1 VAARVGTAGVRSS
14 RMASETKPTPAGTG
28 KYALLVAAG
37 IFLSRI
43 FGLVRGRAMAH
54 YLGNSAAND
63 AFTAAL
69 RIPNYLQNLFGEGA
83 LSASFIPVYA
93 KLLAQGDEKEAGRVA
108 GAVFALLALLVSV
121 LVLLGIFA
129 APWLVGIIA
138 FGFEGEK
145 RELTIK
151 IVRILFPGTGLLVLS
166 AWCLG
171 VLNSHRRFFLSYVSP
186 VLWNLA
192 IIAALIGF
200 GGAHASAERLSEMA
214 LLAAWGSV
222 AGSALQFGIQLPT
235 ALRLARH
242 LRVRLDTRAEGVRT
256 ALRNFVPAF
265 VGRGV
270 VQISAFCDEAIA
282 SLLPDGAISAMGYA
296 QTLYLLPVSLFG
308 MSVSAVELTAMSGAM
323 GSAEEVNQILRQRLS
338 DGMRRIAFFIVPSL
352 MGFLLLGDVI
362 AGAIFQSG
370 RFKGNDSLYVWSIL
384 AGSSVGLLAA
394 TWGRLTSSTFYALQD
409 TRTPLR
415 CAVVRVALGIA
426 LGFLLATRVPQ
437 LLGLEAKWGAALLTT
452 ASGLAAWVEFLLLRR
467 ALQRRIGPATIDAR
481 HLARLLAAALIGAAL
496 AWGVKILAGRPHP
509 VILAACVL
517 APYGAAYFA
526 LAAALGVGE
535 ARALFGRLSRLA
547 GR

>member
-1 VAARVGTAGVRSS
+1 
-14 RMASETKPTPAGTG
+14 
-28 KYALLVAAG
+28 
-37 IFLSRI
+37 
-43 FGLVRGRAMAH
+43 
-54 YLGNSAAND
+54 
-63 AFTAAL
+63 L

-93 KLLAQGDEKEAGRVA
+93 KLLAQGDEQEAGRVA

-129 APWLVGIIA
+129 APWLVGVIA

-151 IVRILFPGTGLLVLS
+151 IVRILFPGAGLLALS

-171 VLNSHRRFFLSYVSP
+171 VLNSHKRFFLSYVSP

-192 IIAALIGF
+192 IIAALVVF
-200 GGAHASAERLSEMA
+200 GGSHASAGRLSEVA

-222 AGSALQFGIQLPT
+222 AGSALQFLIQLPT
-235 ALRLARH
+235 VLRLARH

-256 ALRNFVPAF
+256 ALRNFLPAF
-265 VGRGV
+265 IGRGV

-308 MSVSAVELTAMSGAM
+308 MSVSAVELTAMSGAT
-323 GSAEEVNQILRQRLS
+323 GSAEEINEQLRNRLS
-338 DGMRRIAFFIVPSL
+338 GAMRRIAFFIVPSL
-352 MGFLLLGDVI
+352 IGFLLLGDVI
-362 AGAIFQSG
+362 ASAIFQSG
-370 RFKGNDSLYVWSIL
+370 RFKESDSVYVWSIL
-384 AGSSVGLLAA
+384 AGSSLGLLAA

-415 CAVVRVALGIA
+415 FAIVRVALGIA
-426 LGFLLATRVPQ
+426 LGFLLATRGPQ
-437 LLGLEAKWGAALLTT
+437 IFGLEAKWGAALLTA

-467 ALQRRIGPATIDAR
+467 ALRQRIGATPVDFS
-481 HLARLLAAALIGAAL
+481 HLRKLFAAALAAAGL
-496 AWGVKILAGRPHP
+496 AWGVKLLLPGLHP
-509 VILAACVL
+509 VFRAGLAL
-517 APYGAAYFA
+517 APFGAAYFVLTA
-526 LAAALGVGE
+526 VFGVGE
-535 ARALFGRLSRLA
+535 AQAFTSRFTRLLKR
-547 GR
+547 

>member
-1 VAARVGTAGVRSS
+1 
-14 RMASETKPTPAGTG
+14 
-28 KYALLVAAG
+28 
-37 IFLSRI
+37 
-43 FGLVRGRAMAH
+43 
-54 YLGNSAAND
+54 
-63 AFTAAL
+63 
-69 RIPNYLQNLFGEGA
+69 
-83 LSASFIPVYA
+83 
-93 KLLAQGDEKEAGRVA
+93 
-108 GAVFALLALLVSV
+108 
-121 LVLLGIFA
+121 
-129 APWLVGIIA
+129 
-138 FGFEGEK
+138 
-145 RELTIK
+145 
-151 IVRILFPGTGLLVLS
+151 
-166 AWCLG
+166 
-171 VLNSHRRFFLSYVSP
+171 
-186 VLWNLA
+186 
-192 IIAALIGF
+192 
-200 GGAHASAERLSEMA
+200 
-214 LLAAWGSV
+214 
-222 AGSALQFGIQLPT
+222 
-235 ALRLARH
+235 
-242 LRVRLDTRAEGVRT
+242 
-256 ALRNFVPAF
+256 
-265 VGRGV
+265 
-270 VQISAFCDEAIA
+270 
-282 SLLPDGAISAMGYA
+282 MGYA

-308 MSVSAVELTAMSGAM
+308 MSVSAVELTAMSGAT

-352 MGFLLLGDVI
+352 IGFLLLGDLI